1 MLHFIGGLTLQKEHD
16 KVSLFSIAH
25 HGIND
30 LGPFMM
36 KYLLI
41 SVLWAFLLVFVHGQG
56 PVFNDQTF
64 EVSES
69 SSIGAEVGVLI
80 ATDPEGDEEVGHRDE
95 YSCPGPPGLPQVFS
109 AADPGEF
116 LVGLVQ
122 PHHRSNAAGQEHQVT
137 ADDQVVG
144 DVFEAHE

>member
-1 MLHFIGGLTLQKEHD
+1 MLHFIGGLTPQKEHD
-16 KVSLFSIAH
+16 KVSLSSIAH

-41 SVLWAFLLVFVHGQG
+41 SVLWAFFLVFVHGQG

-69 SSIGAEVGVLI
+69 SAIGAEVGVLI
-80 ATDPEGDEEVGHRDE
+80 ATDPEGDD
-95 YSCPGPPGLPQVFS
+95 LTFS
-109 AADPGEF
+109 IVINADPD
-116 LVGLVQ
+116 
-122 PHHRSNAAGQEHQVT
+122 N
-137 ADDQVVG
+137 DQVPAFLIDG
-144 DVFEAHE
+144 DRLLVADSGDFDCLLYTSPSPRDVEESRMPSSA